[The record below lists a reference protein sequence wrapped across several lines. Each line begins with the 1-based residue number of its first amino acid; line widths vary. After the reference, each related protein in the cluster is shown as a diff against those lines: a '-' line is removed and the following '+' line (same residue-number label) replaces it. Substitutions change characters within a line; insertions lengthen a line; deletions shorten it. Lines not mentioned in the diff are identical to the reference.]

1 MNRLALCVLVGA
13 SALLA
18 GTAVAQQAPNFDAVQ
33 IKATDLGNRTWM
45 LEGQGG
51 NITVVAGDDGV
62 IMVDTQ
68 FGPLYGKIKAA
79 VAQVSDQQ
87 IKYVIN
93 THQHGDHVGG
103 NTAFKLG
110 GATVVAH
117 ANLRDSMAEG
127 TTNALTGNKTPAA
140 TKGALPDRVY
150 TGAGTTVAV
159 RGRRVQ
165 VMHQPTAHTRGDS
178 AVWIADAN
186 VLATG
191 DIVSWGMRYPN
202 IDVGD
207 SGDIDGIIR
216 AVDGFIRRTNA
227 NSRIVPGHGA
237 LMTKADLVAYRQ
249 LLVDA
254 RAAVAKAK
262 ASGMT
267 EEQVV
272 AAKPLAGDIQTRAG
286 ANDMASVNF
295 TRLIYKSI

>member
-1 MNRLALCVLVGA
+1 M
-13 SALLA
+13 
-18 GTAVAQQAPNFDAVQ
+18 
-33 IKATDLGNRTWM
+33 
-45 LEGQGG
+45 
-51 NITVVAGDDGV
+51 
-62 IMVDTQ
+62 
-68 FGPLYGKIKAA
+68 
-79 VAQVSDQQ
+79 AQVSDQQ

-117 ANLRDSMAEG
+117 ANLRNSMAEG

-150 TGAGTTVAV
+150 TGAGTSVAV
-159 RGRRVQ
+159 RGRSVQ
-165 VMHQPTAHTRGDS
+165 IMHQPMAHTRGDS

-216 AVDGFIRRTNA
+216 AVDGFVRRTNA
-227 NSRIVPGHGA
+227 NSKIVPGHGA